1 MPTPTVR
8 IRGWRYGGSLAGR
21 KEGDDDAIIL
31 SRMMSMSQAA
41 SYRRIVSKK
50 KARLLLL
57 YPKWVQTSGSEYIVL
72 RT

>member
-31 SRMMSMSQAA
+31 SRMMSQAA

>member
-1 MPTPTVR
+1 
-8 IRGWRYGGSLAGR
+8 
-21 KEGDDDAIIL
+21 
-31 SRMMSMSQAA
+31 MSQAA